1 VLAEPIVRL
10 IFEHGKFTAESTG
23 RAALALM
30 CLAPGLVAF
39 STVNILARAFYALGD
54 TQTPMKISI
63 ACLAVN
69 LILAVAL
76 VVPLRQGGLCLANTA
91 TSLCNVCLLVYWLRR
106 KLITLDM
113 EPLRA
118 TLLPLAAGGT
128 LAGLIAWF
136 GWHFWEHSL
145 GHETVALQIGEVF
158 VPAGIAGL
166 VYWLTALAFKIPAAR
181 EMAEF
186 AFVKFKK

>member
-1 VLAEPIVRL
+1 
-10 IFEHGKFTAESTG
+10 
-23 RAALALM
+23 
-30 CLAPGLVAF
+30 
-39 STVNILARAFYALGD
+39 
-54 TQTPMKISI
+54 MKISI
-63 ACLAVN
+63 ACLALN
-69 LILAVAL
+69 LVLAAAL
-76 VVPLRQGGLCLANTA
+76 VVPLRQGGLGLANTA

-106 KLITLDM
+106 KLITLEM

-118 TLLPLAAGGT
+118 TLLPLTAGGT

-136 GWHFWEHSL
+136 GWHVWEHSL

-186 AFVKFKK
+186 ALVKFKK